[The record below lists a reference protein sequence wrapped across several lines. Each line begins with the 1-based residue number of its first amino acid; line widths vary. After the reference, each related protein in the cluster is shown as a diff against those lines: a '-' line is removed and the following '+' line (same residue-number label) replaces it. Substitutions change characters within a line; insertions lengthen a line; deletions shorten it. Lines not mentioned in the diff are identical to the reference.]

1 MIKIAPSILNADL
14 WRLGEQIRKVE
25 EAGAHLIHVDVMD
38 GHFVPNISLGI
49 PLVKSLKGKTKLPLD
64 VHLMIS
70 NPEFYTPKFVE
81 AGADIVTFHVE
92 ATPHINRV
100 IQYVKQLRAKV
111 GVVLNPST
119 SLSVLDYVIEDVDM
133 VLLMCVNPGFGGQ
146 KFIVS
151 SLRKIEAL
159 RDLIEKKGLN
169 VDIEVDGGI
178 GPTNIKDVV
187 KAGANVIVAG
197 SAIFSAA
204 DPAERV
210 KLLIK
215 LAEEANL

>member
-38 GHFVPNISLGI
+38 GHFVPNISLGT

-64 VHLMIS
+64 VHLMVS
-70 NPEFYTPKFVE
+70 NPEFYAPKFVE

-100 IQYVKQLRAKV
+100 IQYVKQLRARV

-133 VLLMCVNPGFGGQ
+133 VLLMSVNPGFGGQ

-197 SAIFSAA
+197 SAIFSVA